1 MDDYKRLTMKDEE
14 YGNYVQNNGS
24 ELNKPKIA
32 VSFNGKIHGTI
43 IDRLA
48 ELEDKIENGTLVE
61 LPCKVGDTVYVIDEM
76 ENSCG
81 EIVCREVESCI
92 VDRISIFD
100 SEICLGL
107 VDTYKT
113 IRILSIS
120 KVFLTKADAKAKL
133 KELNGG

>member
-1 MDDYKRLTMKDEE
+1 MSYYNRLTVKNWRE
-14 YGNYVQNNGS
+14 
-24 ELNKPKIA
+24 
-32 VSFNGKIHGTI
+32 GKHTKAYE
-43 IDRLA
+43 RLA
-48 ELEDKIENGTLVE
+48 ELEDKIENGTLIE

-100 SEICLGL
+100 SDICLGL

-120 KVFLTKADAKAKL
+120 KVFLTKAEAEAKL
-133 KELNGG
+133 RELKGEV